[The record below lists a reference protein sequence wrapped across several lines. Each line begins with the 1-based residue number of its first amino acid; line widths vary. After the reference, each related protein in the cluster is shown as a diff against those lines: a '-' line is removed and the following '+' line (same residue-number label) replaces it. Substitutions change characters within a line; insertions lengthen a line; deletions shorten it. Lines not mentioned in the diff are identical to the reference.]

1 MKAKM
6 GIYKIVNIING
17 KQYIGK
23 SVDIKRRWKEHKRAL
38 KGNYHR
44 NIYLQRAWDKY
55 HEKNFK
61 FKIIQ
66 LVRDKEEL
74 NNREIY
80 WIKELKTLSTENGY
94 NLTSGGEGESPN
106 QDVRNRIKNTLI
118 EYYNNNPEAREK
130 SRSTFDNYYKE
141 HPEER
146 KRYKLTEQSI
156 LKMKES
162 LKGRIPWNKGMPCSK
177 ETKEKLS
184 MALKG
189 NVPWNK
195 GIPTNVIPW
204 NKNKRGYKIHTEEFK
219 IKIGNLSRGELNG
232 FSKLTNSDVIKIK
245 EMLSQGITGKI
256 ISDTFGITETN
267 VSSIKNGQSWSHIKL
282 ESITNDEIKN
292 IKSHREGIKGS
303 KNIKSKLKEEDVIQ
317 IKKLIHNGYTN
328 IEIAKKYNVSPS
340 TISDI
345 KRNKIW
351 SQIKVTEITE
361 MELKNI
367 DNATYGK
374 KGEDHNMAKLTE
386 KQVIEIKKLILNKI
400 KGRDI
405 AKMFNI
411 SEHTISMIKRNKIW
425 KHVNIYNENLGQV
438 I

>member
-6 GIYKIVNIING
+6 GIYKIVNIKNG

-38 KGNYHR
+38 KGNYHK

-55 HEKNFK
+55 NEKNFK

-66 LVRDKEEL
+66 LVNSEEEL
-74 NNREIY
+74 NSREIY

-106 QDVRNRIKNTLI
+106 QDVRNRIRNTLI
-118 EYYNNNPEAREK
+118 EYYNINPQAREK
-130 SRSTFDNYYKE
+130 ARKTFDNYYKS

-146 KRYKLTEQSI
+146 RYKGTPQGI

-162 LKGRIPWNKGMPCSK
+162 SKGRIPWNKGIPCSQ
-177 ETKEKLS
+177 ETKDKLS
-184 MALKG
+184 LSLKG
-189 NVPWNK
+189 NIPWNK

-219 IKIGNLSRGELNG
+219 IKIGNLSRGESNG
-232 FSKLTNSDVIKIK
+232 FSKLTNADVIKIK
-245 EMLSQGITGKI
+245 EMLAQGITGKT
-256 ISDTFGITETN
+256 ISSTFGITETN
-267 VSSIKNGQSWSHIKL
+267 ISSIKNGQSWSHIKL
-282 ESITNDEIKN
+282 ENISNDEIKN
-292 IKSHREGIKGS
+292 IKSHKEGLKGS
-303 KNIKSKLKEEDVIQ
+303 ENINSKLKEEDIIE
-317 IKKLIHNGYTN
+317 IKTLIHNGYTN
-328 IEIAKKYNVSPS
+328 IEIAQKYNVSPS

-345 KRNKIW
+345 KRNKTW
-351 SQIKVTEITE
+351 SQIKVPEINE
-361 MELKNI
+361 IELKNI

-374 KGEDHNMAKLTE
+374 RGEAHNMAKLTE
-386 KQVIEIKKLILNKI
+386 IEVIEIKKLLLKKI

-405 AKMFNI
+405 AKMYNVDDT
-411 SEHTISMIKRNKIW
+411 TISMIKRNKIW
-425 KHVNIYNENLGQV
+425 KHIKIHNNNLDQA